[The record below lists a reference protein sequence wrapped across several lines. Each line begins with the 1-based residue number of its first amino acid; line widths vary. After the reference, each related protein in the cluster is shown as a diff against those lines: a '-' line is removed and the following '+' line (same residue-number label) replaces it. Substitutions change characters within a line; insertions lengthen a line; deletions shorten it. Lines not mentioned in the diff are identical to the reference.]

1 MAAWYP
7 GKSGRSAGR
16 SEGSCGLVPT
26 GSGWVGG
33 GAEEAGTAWE
43 GPGWRVRA
51 RPGRHGG
58 DRGSQK
64 APAPAW
70 DRASFRV
77 TGGGKLTDSLWLSPR
92 SLGMTEGEIIS
103 ELADKTGWINAQWVR
118 SRRQAQLHALHTDG
132 LI

>member
-26 GSGWVGG
+26 GSGRAGAGG
-33 GAEEAGTAWE
+33 EARTAWE
-43 GPGWRVRA
+43 GQGWRVRA
-51 RPGRHGG
+51 RPGRQGG

-92 SLGMTEGEIIS
+92 SLGMTEGEVIS
-103 ELADKTGWINAQWVR
+103 
-118 SRRQAQLHALHTDG
+118 
-132 LI
+132 